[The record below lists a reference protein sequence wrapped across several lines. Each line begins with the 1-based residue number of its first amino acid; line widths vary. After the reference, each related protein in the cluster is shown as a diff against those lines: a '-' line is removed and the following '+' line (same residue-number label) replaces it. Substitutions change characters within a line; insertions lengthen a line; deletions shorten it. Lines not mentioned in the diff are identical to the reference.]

1 MMLIAHPWEQLV
13 RKNVAEKKSSRV
25 GRGWIKDG
33 EELFDCLMASR
44 KTKDSKNQHK
54 CEGQP

>member
-44 KTKDSKNQHK
+44 KTTDSKNQHK
-54 CEGQP
+54 CEG